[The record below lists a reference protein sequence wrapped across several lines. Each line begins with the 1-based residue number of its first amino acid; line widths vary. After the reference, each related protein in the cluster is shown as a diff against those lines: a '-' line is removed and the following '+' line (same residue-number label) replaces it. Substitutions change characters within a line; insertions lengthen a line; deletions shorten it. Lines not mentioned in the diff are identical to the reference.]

1 MTTMTKKKRSWIG
14 GLLGVGVLVAVGWGA
29 MPFGS
34 GAQEPPPQSKFGL
47 FDKGKCMGTCPPLPH
62 EPGVE
67 CCAKKPLKPIIVRPR

>member
-34 GAQEPPPQSKFGL
+34 GAQEPPSSKIGIFADL
-47 FDKGKCMGTCPPLPH
+47 KCKGTCPDLPH
-62 EPGVE
+62 PPGVE